1 MRSPVSLFRK
11 ITKLFRLFFR
21 VVVQVQTVIIFGIV
35 YYLLFSPLAFVY
47 RLLHIQ
53 RSISSKHSGTYWTP
67 RNRESDQR
75 PYLQF

>member
-1 MRSPVSLFRK
+1 
-11 ITKLFRLFFR
+11 
-21 VVVQVQTVIIFGIV
+21 
-35 YYLLFSPLAFVY
+35 LAFVY

-67 RNRESDQR
+67 RTRESDQR